1 MTQRL
6 RQAVAVPFFSAVAH
20 NAADEDAEEIE
31 QDQHDQCQ
39 SDIWQKPEE
48 PVQPSINLLEHI
60 ADVGVDLIH
69 CASPPDYM
77 ICKRNDL
84 VCRLVPFA
92 VSAADTLGRLNAAQV
107 LEAYAQ
113 EDAVVASATI
123 GLACEIAG
131 ECEIHGETFVLIS
144 NAGRPEQRFIAVQV
158 AVMAA

>member
-60 ADVGVDLIH
+60 ADVGVDLSTAH
-69 CASPPDYM
+69 PSLHDMQAEM
-77 ICKRNDL
+77 IWC
-84 VCRLVPFA
+84 CRLVPFA
-92 VSAADTLGRLNAAQV
+92 VSAADALGRLNAA
-107 LEAYAQ
+107 
-113 EDAVVASATI
+113 
-123 GLACEIAG
+123 
-131 ECEIHGETFVLIS
+131 
-144 NAGRPEQRFIAVQV
+144 
-158 AVMAA
+158 